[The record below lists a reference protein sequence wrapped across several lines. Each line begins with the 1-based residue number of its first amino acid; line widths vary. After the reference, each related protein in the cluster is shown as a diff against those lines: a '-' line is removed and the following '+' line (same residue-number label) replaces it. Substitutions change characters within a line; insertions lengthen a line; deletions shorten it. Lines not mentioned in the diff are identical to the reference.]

1 MSLTEH
7 LLSKVGKDDLQ
18 GLPNNPSYSSSAGGG
33 VEGREPPRQAHDCPP
48 TSSSKGRT
56 AATSREA
63 PPPTCPAP
71 LQVTDGAATRA
82 SISPGCAP
90 LSPGC
95 RWGAISPGGA
105 GTPLCR
111 RRWAQSLQAGCWL
124 VGANSPLEGSRGRQ
138 ALGANRR
145 GHATLLATSREWVGL
160 AWALPRRF
168 PCPLL
173 AGLWPAS
180 CGQKPPPEGEPRR
193 WPPAWS
199 PPVQVSRVLL
209 RPDARD
215 LHRRRPLRTM
225 GEAGPLAEGSGG
237 QEPSGAP

>member
-18 GLPNNPSYSSSAGGG
+18 GLPNNPSSSSSAGGG

-71 LQVTDGAATRA
+71 LQVTDGAARA
-82 SISPGCAP
+82 SISPGCAL

-145 GHATLLATSREWVGL
+145 GHATLWATSREWVGL

-199 PPVQVSRVLL
+199 PPS
-209 RPDARD
+209 PGESSSFEA
-215 LHRRRPLRTM
+215 RRP
-225 GEAGPLAEGSGG
+225 GPAPPSPAENNGG
-237 QEPSGAP
+237 GRAPR